1 MKREELFNII
11 GEVDEQKVAAA
22 AGMAINT
29 KKKSRSVW
37 YKWGALAACL
47 CLLVIGAVL
56 FKLTAPPSVISR
68 YDAGIE
74 GSYIVPEPG
83 EYYCFIDVYEAREH
97 YAGKDVRFLLTF
109 DLFKSTNEILSD
121 EEKNAEYQRL
131 TELGYKLYQTEY
143 WTYKDN
149 AEKAVYPIVVGLFTE
164 EELATFNANPIYGY
178 AFRFVT
184 NGDSSSISIEESDL
198 ITEFSDCNIK

>member
-1 MKREELFNII
+1 MKKEDLFNII

-22 AGMAINT
+22 GMAMNT

-47 CLLVIGAVL
+47 CLLAIGAVL
-56 FKLTAPPSVISR
+56 FKLTAPPSVISQ
-68 YDAGIE
+68 YE
-74 GSYIVPEPG
+74 GMKGLYKVPKPG
-83 EYYCFIDVYEAREH
+83 EYYCHLDVNEAREH

-149 AEKAVYPIVVGLFTE
+149 AEKVVYPIVVGLFTE

-184 NGDSSSISIEESDL
+184 NGDNSSISIEESDL